1 MIEQQDR
8 RAERK
13 KQEERGRAVV
23 AARKRI
29 REEQLRQLHLL
40 ASEVA
45 ALIGGTARAPVAGN
59 AWMFVD
65 LSESHELS
73 FYREGDQINIR
84 GRVDGERYALNVSPR
99 ASPNIVKAIN
109 KTGSCLD
116 GSDSPSPPGSNWR
129 QTPPQ
134 EAQNRRAP
142 SSNVCVASS
151 DCQLRRRPPRNL

>member
-8 RAERK
+8 RAARK
-13 KQEERGRAVV
+13 KREEHGRAVV

-45 ALIGGTARAPVAGN
+45 TLIGGTARASVAGN

-65 LSESHELS
+65 LSETHELS

-84 GRVDGERYALNVSPR
+84 GCVDGERYALNLSLRVSS
-99 ASPNIVKAIN
+99 ADVAKAIN
-109 KTGSCLD
+109 RRL
-116 GSDSPSPPGSNWR
+116 
-129 QTPPQ
+129 TP
-134 EAQNRRAP
+134 
-142 SSNVCVASS
+142 
-151 DCQLRRRPPRNL
+151 

>member
-45 ALIGGTARAPVAGN
+45 ALIGGTVRAVVAGN

-73 FYREGDQINIR
+73 FYREGDQISIR
-84 GRVDGERYALNVSPR
+84 GRVDGKRYALNVSPR
-99 ASPNIVKAIN
+99 ASSADVVEAIN
-109 KTGSCLD
+109 K
-116 GSDSPSPPGSNWR
+116 
-129 QTPPQ
+129 
-134 EAQNRRAP
+134 RRMP
-142 SSNVCVASS
+142 
-151 DCQLRRRPPRNL
+151 

>member
-1 MIEQQDR
+1 VIEQQDR

-13 KQEERGRAVV
+13 KREEHGRAVV

-45 ALIGGTARAPVAGN
+45 TLIGGTARAPVAGN

-84 GRVDGERYALNVSPR
+84 GRVDGKRYELNVSPR
-99 ASPNIVKAIN
+99 VSSADIVKAIN
-109 KTGSCLD
+109 KRLI
-116 GSDSPSPPGSNWR
+116 P
-129 QTPPQ
+129 
-134 EAQNRRAP
+134 
-142 SSNVCVASS
+142 
-151 DCQLRRRPPRNL
+151 

>member
-1 MIEQQDR
+1 MTEQQDR

-13 KQEERGRAVV
+13 KQEELGRAVV

-29 REEQLRQLHLL
+29 REEELRQLHVL

-45 ALIGGTARAPVAGN
+45 ALFGGTARAPVAGN

-84 GRVDGERYALNVSPR
+84 GRVDGQRYALNVSPR
-99 ASPNIVKAIN
+99 VSSADVVKAIN
-109 KTGSCLD
+109 SRHI
-116 GSDSPSPPGSNWR
+116 P
-129 QTPPQ
+129 
-134 EAQNRRAP
+134 
-142 SSNVCVASS
+142 
-151 DCQLRRRPPRNL
+151 

>member
-29 REEQLRQLHLL
+29 REEQLKQLHLL

-45 ALIGGTARAPVAGN
+45 TLIGGTARAPVAGN

-84 GRVDGERYALNVSPR
+84 GRVDGERYSLNVSSR
-99 ASPNIVKAIN
+99 VSSADVVKAIN
-109 KTGSCLD
+109 K
-116 GSDSPSPPGSNWR
+116 
-129 QTPPQ
+129 
-134 EAQNRRAP
+134 
-142 SSNVCVASS
+142 SSSH
-151 DCQLRRRPPRNL
+151 RIR

>member
-13 KQEERGRAVV
+13 KQEERSRAVV
-23 AARKRI
+23 AARKRV

-45 ALIGGTARAPVAGN
+45 ALIRGTVRAPVAGN

-84 GRVDGERYALNVSPR
+84 GRVDGERYALNVSPHVSS
-99 ASPNIVKAIN
+99 ADVVKAIN
-109 KTGSCLD
+109 KRLI
-116 GSDSPSPPGSNWR
+116 P
-129 QTPPQ
+129 
-134 EAQNRRAP
+134 
-142 SSNVCVASS
+142 
-151 DCQLRRRPPRNL
+151 